1 MGMLAKGLGQN
12 TPPWE
17 FKSLPITKISGDV
30 VMRFLRELV

>member
-17 FKSLPITKISGDV
+17 FKSFSSTKISVDA
-30 VMRFLRELV
+30 VMGASK